1 LRALRGAIENHAAAV
16 KKGAAENVDGR
27 LPAAEVARLQSEIA
41 RLNDELAKIQGDS
54 PLIQVCV
61 DSQAVA
67 EVVSGWTGIPVG
79 KVMKDEIQ
87 TVLTLQDRLQ
97 ERVIGQSHALD
108 AISQRIR
115 TSRAKLED
123 PRRPIGVFMLVGPS
137 GVGKTETAL
146 ALADALFGGE
156 RNLVVIN
163 MSEYQESHTVSGLKG
178 SPPGYVGYGEGGV
191 LTEAVRRKPYSV
203 VLLDEIEKA
212 HTDVMELFYQVFD
225 KGMLEDGEGR
235 EIDFKN
241 TLILM
246 TSNAGTDTV
255 AKLCADF
262 DTRPE
267 PAALAEA
274 LRPDLL
280 KIFKPAFLG
289 RAIIVPYYPIADEI
303 MKKIIELQLGRI
315 KQRLFENH
323 RAQFTYDPLLVE
335 EVAKRCTEVE
345 SGARNVDHILTR
357 TLLPEISREF
367 LAKMAGGEAIK
378 TVHVSIAP
386 SGGFQYDI
394 A

>member
-1 LRALRGAIENHAAAV
+1 
-16 KKGAAENVDGR
+16 
-27 LPAAEVARLQSEIA
+27 
-41 RLNDELAKIQGDS
+41 
-54 PLIQVCV
+54 
-61 DSQAVA
+61 
-67 EVVSGWTGIPVG
+67 VVSGWTGIPVG
-79 KVMKDEIQ
+79 KVMRDEIQ
-87 TVLTLQDRLQ
+87 TVLSLKDRLE
-97 ERVIGQSHALD
+97 ERIIGQSHALE
-108 AISQRIR
+108 AIAQRIR
-115 TSRAKLED
+115 TARAKLED

-146 ALADALFGGE
+146 ALADTLFGGE
-156 RNLVVIN
+156 RNVVVIN
-163 MSEYQESHTVSGLKG
+163 MSEYQEGHTVSGLKG

-203 VLLDEIEKA
+203 VLLDEMEKA

-246 TSNAGTDTV
+246 TSNAGTDTI
-255 AKLCADF
+255 AKLCADP

-267 PAALAEA
+267 PDVLADA

-280 KIFKPAFLG
+280 KVFKPAFLG
-289 RAIIVPYYPIADEI
+289 RAIIVPYYPIADDI

-315 KQRLFENH
+315 QKRLFENH
-323 RAQFTYDPLLVE
+323 RAQFSYDPTLVD
-335 EVAKRCTEVE
+335 EVARRCTEVE

-357 TLLPEISREF
+357 TLLPEISKEF
-367 LAKMAGGEAIK
+367 LAKMATGEGISR
-378 TVHVSIAP
+378 VHVSVG
-386 SGGFQYDI
+386 SKGGFQYQI